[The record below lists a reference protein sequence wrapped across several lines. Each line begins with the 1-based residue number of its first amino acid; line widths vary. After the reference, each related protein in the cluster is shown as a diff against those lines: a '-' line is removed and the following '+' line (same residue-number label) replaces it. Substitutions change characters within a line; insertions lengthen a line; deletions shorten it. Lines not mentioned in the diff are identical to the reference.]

1 VKRLVRI
8 LAVLAISM
16 SIPIIGASSAAADTN
31 AFTITSFEADYYLA
45 RDTDGRST
53 LRTVETIV
61 AQFPNFAQNHGLLRD
76 LVDDYQGQPTNISI
90 ESITDAAGHPWPWE
104 SESSDEFLRLKIGD
118 ADRYVLGEQTFV
130 ITYTQH
136 NVTLFDTA
144 NGVEEFYWDT
154 NGTGWPQSF
163 GVVTARLHVQSD
175 LAAELNG
182 NIGCYRGSYGST
194 QECQAPAQT
203 GSDGDVIFEVSER
216 DIAPYTTVTLAIG
229 FNQGSFVPRDNSAWA
244 SPFFYVELVTVVLA
258 VIVAIV
264 ALVLRFTTFAD
275 APGRPTIVAEY
286 LPPSNAS
293 PVVAGVVTNRKKKAV
308 AAQMVSWAV
317 NHKIRIIES
326 PAEGFFAFGDQY
338 TLELLDPTGLDDDE
352 TRLARTFF
360 GSLTPGSQYTISR
373 SDTAVGKAIYTQL
386 QSLHQATDDRG
397 WHKKVPVARRI
408 LPALAVLGASG
419 LAFLMFILMVDDGR
433 GDYAPFLLWLPA
445 ALAVLIVFGVIARRP
460 LTEKGSE
467 LRDYLRGLELYIS
480 VAETDRIR
488 MLQSPEGA
496 ERTAV
501 DTTDRGQML
510 KLYERVLPYAVLFG
524 QEKKWSKLLGEYYD
538 QQSPDWYSGT
548 NAFSAASF
556 ASGIGTMAATS
567 GSAYSG
573 SSSSSGGSS
582 GGGSSG
588 GGGGGGGGGGW

>member
-244 SPFFYVELVTVVLA
+244 SPFFYIELVTVALA
-258 VIVAIV
+258 VIVAAV

-293 PVVAGVVTNRKKKAV
+293 PVVAGVV
-308 AAQMVSWAV
+308 
-317 NHKIRIIES
+317 
-326 PAEGFFAFGDQY
+326 DQ
-338 TLELLDPTGLDDDE
+338 P
-352 TRLARTFF
+352 
-360 GSLTPGSQYTISR
+360 
-373 SDTAVGKAIYTQL
+373 
-386 QSLHQATDDRG
+386 
-397 WHKKVPVARRI
+397 
-408 LPALAVLGASG
+408 
-419 LAFLMFILMVDDGR
+419 
-433 GDYAPFLLWLPA
+433 
-445 ALAVLIVFGVIARRP
+445 
-460 LTEKGSE
+460 
-467 LRDYLRGLELYIS
+467 
-480 VAETDRIR
+480 
-488 MLQSPEGA
+488 
-496 ERTAV
+496 
-501 DTTDRGQML
+501 
-510 KLYERVLPYAVLFG
+510 
-524 QEKKWSKLLGEYYD
+524 QEE
-538 QQSPDWYSGT
+538 
-548 NAFSAASF
+548 
-556 ASGIGTMAATS
+556 
-567 GSAYSG
+567 
-573 SSSSSGGSS
+573 
-582 GGGSSG
+582 G
-588 GGGGGGGGGGW
+588 GGGADGELGR